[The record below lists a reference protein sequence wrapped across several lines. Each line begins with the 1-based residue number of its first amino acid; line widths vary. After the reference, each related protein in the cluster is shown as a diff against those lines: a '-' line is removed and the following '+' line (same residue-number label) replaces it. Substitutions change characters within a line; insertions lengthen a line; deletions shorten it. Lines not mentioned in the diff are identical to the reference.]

1 MSLKSS
7 FKGFL
12 GETVI
17 NVAMWLKLEKDVYHR
32 LNGITLPR
40 ANGGSTQ
47 IDHIIVSIYGIFVIE
62 TKNYKGWI
70 YGSESQRQWTQAFP
84 NGSKYKFQNPL
95 LQNYLHIK
103 TLADLLGLELS
114 YFHSMIAFIGECE
127 LKTRD
132 ELPENVLTSGMASY
146 VKKKQDEILT
156 EDEVKSIVEQ
166 INSNRFSKSWRT
178 NREHKAY
185 LKDKHSPSNKQPSGN
200 ADDKPVDKVANKP
213 KPEPIVKETAKR
225 ATLKSRE
232 VLQWSGQT
240 EIESNE
246 LITDSMNTQQ
256 ANTPYDMANKPILE
270 PIVKETAKRATLK
283 SREVLRWSGQTEI
296 ESSDLPI
303 DSLSTQQTI
312 TPHNITDKVF
322 LTPFEIV
329 ELELA
334 TDSSATLEVIDH
346 TSDLIQTPTCPKCS
360 SEMIK
365 RVAKKGLNQGQAF
378 FGCSKFPKCRGVVNI
393 D

>member
-17 NVAMWLKLEKDVYHR
+17 NVAMWLKLEKSIYHR

-70 YGSESQRQWTQAFP
+70 YGSENQRQWTQVFQ
-84 NGSKYKFQNPL
+84 NGSKFKFQNPL
-95 LQNYLHIK
+95 RQNYLHIK
-103 TLADLLGLELS
+103 TLSDLLGLELS

-132 ELPENVLTSGMASY
+132 ELPEHVLTSGMVSY
-146 VKKKQDEILT
+146 VKKKQDKILT

-200 ADDKPVDKVANKP
+200 ANDKPVAKVANKP
-213 KPEPIVKETAKR
+213 TPEPIAKETAKR

-232 VLQWSGQT
+232 VQ
-240 EIESNE
+240 
-246 LITDSMNTQQ
+246 
-256 ANTPYDMANKPILE
+256 
-270 PIVKETAKRATLK
+270 
-283 SREVLRWSGQTEI
+283 RWSGQTEI
-296 ESSDLPI
+296 ESSELSI
-303 DSLSTQQTI
+303 DSLNTQHTI
-312 TPHNITDKVF
+312 IPHDIADKVF

-329 ELELA
+329 GSEPKVNEPA
-334 TDSSATLEVIDH
+334 TFEV
-346 TSDLIQTPTCPKCS
+346 SDNTANLVQTPTCPRCNG
-360 SEMIK
+360 EMVE
-365 RVAKKGLNQGQAF
+365 RTAKKGARQGQSF
-378 FGCSKFPKCRGVVNI
+378 YGCTQFPKCRGVVNVR
-393 D
+393 

>member
-47 IDHIIVSIYGIFVIE
+47 IDHIIVSVYGIFVIE

-70 YGSESQRQWTQAFP
+70 YGSENQRQWTQAFP
-84 NGSKYKFQNPL
+84 NGSKFKFQNPL
-95 LQNYLHIK
+95 RQNYLHIK

-132 ELPENVLTSGMASY
+132 ELPEHVLTSGMVSY
-146 VKKKQDEILT
+146 VKKKQDKLLT
-156 EDEVKSIVEQ
+156 EDEVTSIVEQ

-178 NREHKAY
+178 NRQHKAY
-185 LKDKHSPSNKQPSGN
+185 LKDKHGNPSESTDNP
-200 ADDKPVDKVANKP
+200 A
-213 KPEPIVKETAKR
+213 PEPIIKETVDR
-225 ATLKSRE
+225 TILKSRE
-232 VLQWSGQT
+232 VH
-240 EIESNE
+240 
-246 LITDSMNTQQ
+246 
-256 ANTPYDMANKPILE
+256 
-270 PIVKETAKRATLK
+270 
-283 SREVLRWSGQTEI
+283 RWSGQTEI
-296 ESSDLPI
+296 ESSELPVNNL
-303 DSLSTQQTI
+303 DTKQTI
-312 TPHNITDKVF
+312 TSHTSMSHDMANKVF
-322 LTPFEIV
+322 MTPFEIV
-329 ELELA
+329 ESEPKVNEPATVEA
-334 TDSSATLEVIDH
+334 TDHKANLV
-346 TSDLIQTPTCPKCS
+346 QTPTCPRCNG
-360 SEMIK
+360 EMVK
-365 RVAKKGLNQGQAF
+365 RVAKNGARQGQSF
-378 FGCSKFPKCRGVVNI
+378 YGCAQFPKCRGVVNI

>member
-70 YGSESQRQWTQAFP
+70 YGSEKQKQWTQVFQ
-84 NGSKYKFQNPL
+84 NGSKFKFQNPL
-95 LQNYLHIK
+95 RQNYLHIK

-132 ELPENVLTSGMASY
+132 ELPEHVLSSGMVSY
-146 VKKKQDEILT
+146 VKKKQEKILT
-156 EDEVKSIVEQ
+156 QDEVASIVEQ

-185 LKDKHSPSNKQPSGN
+185 LKDKHSNPSQNTNKQLSGDAN
-200 ADDKPVDKVANKP
+200 DKPIAKVANKP
-213 KPEPIVKETAKR
+213 IPKPIVKETAKR
-225 ATLKSRE
+225 AILKSRE
-232 VLQWSGQT
+232 VNQWSGQT
-240 EIESNE
+240 EIEPSE
-246 LITDSMNTQQ
+246 
-256 ANTPYDMANKPILE
+256 
-270 PIVKETAKRATLK
+270 
-283 SREVLRWSGQTEI
+283 
-296 ESSDLPI
+296 LPI
-303 DSLSTQQTI
+303 DSLNAQQTI
-312 TPHNITDKVF
+312 MPPTSMSHDMTNKVF
-322 LTPFEIV
+322 MTPFEIIESEPQV
-329 ELELA
+329 EAPEIPKETDDA
-334 TDSSATLEVIDH
+334 TNLV
-346 TSDLIQTPTCPKCS
+346 QTPTCPRCNG
-360 SEMIK
+360 EMIK
-365 RVAKKGLNQGQAF
+365 RVAKKGQQQGQAF
-378 FGCSKFPKCRGVVNI
+378 FGCSKFPKCWGVVNI

>member
-1 MSLKSS
+1 MSLKST

-17 NVAMWLKLEKDVYHR
+17 NVAMWLKLEKNVYHR
-32 LNGITLPR
+32 LNGITLAI

-47 IDHIIVSIYGIFVIE
+47 IDHIIVSVYGIFVIE

-70 YGSESQRQWTQAFP
+70 YGSEKQRQWTQAFP
-84 NGSKYKFQNPL
+84 NGSKFKFQNPL
-95 LQNYLHIK
+95 RQNYLHIK

-132 ELPENVLTSGMASY
+132 ELPEHVLTGGMVSY

-200 ADDKPVDKVANKP
+200 ANDKPIVKTVNKP
-213 KPEPIVKETAKR
+213 IPEPIAKETTKR
-225 ATLKSRE
+225 AT
-232 VLQWSGQT
+232 
-240 EIESNE
+240 
-246 LITDSMNTQQ
+246 
-256 ANTPYDMANKPILE
+256 P
-270 PIVKETAKRATLK
+270 K

-296 ESSDLPI
+296 ESSELPT
-303 DSLSTQQTI
+303 DSLNTQQTVTSYTSI
-312 TPHNITDKVF
+312 SHDIADKVF
-322 LTPFEIV
+322 LTPFEVV
-329 ELELA
+329 EPELLRNDLR
-334 TDSSATLEVIDH
+334 TNERETTKSSATNH
-346 TSDLIQTPTCPKCS
+346 TVVPEQVPTCPKCHG
-360 SEMIK
+360 EMVE

-378 FGCSKFPKCRGVVNI
+378 FGCSKFPKCWGVVNI

>member
-32 LNGITLPR
+32 LNGITLPL

-47 IDHIIVSIYGIFVIE
+47 IDHIIVSVYGIFVIE

-70 YGSESQRQWTQAFP
+70 YGKETQRQWTQSFP

-95 LQNYLHIK
+95 RQNYLHIK

-132 ELPENVLTSGMASY
+132 ELPEHVLTSGMVSY
-146 VKKKQDEILT
+146 VKKKQDKILT
-156 EDEVKSIVEQ
+156 EDEVASIVEQ

-178 NREHKAY
+178 NRQHKAY
-185 LKDKHSPSNKQPSGN
+185 LKDKHSPSNKKPSGN
-200 ADDKPVDKVANKP
+200 ANDKPVAKVANKP
-213 KPEPIVKETAKR
+213 TSEPIVKETAKR
-225 ATLKSRE
+225 LPLKSRE
-232 VLQWSGQT
+232 VH
-240 EIESNE
+240 
-246 LITDSMNTQQ
+246 
-256 ANTPYDMANKPILE
+256 
-270 PIVKETAKRATLK
+270 
-283 SREVLRWSGQTEI
+283 RWSGQTEI
-296 ESSDLPI
+296 EPNELPL
-303 DSLSTQQTI
+303 DTLNTQQTS
-312 TPHNITDKVF
+312 TLHDMANKVF

-329 ELELA
+329 ESEPQVEAPAKIEA
-334 TDSSATLEVIDH
+334 TDHNANLVQI
-346 TSDLIQTPTCPKCS
+346 PTCPRCQG
-360 SEMIK
+360 EMVK

-378 FGCSKFPKCRGVVNI
+378 FGCSKFPKCWGVVNI
-393 D
+393 T